1 MNKKDTEKVELRLK
15 INKWIKDDLEEYCET
30 FGVSAVSTIVPLLV
44 EYLGRASRER
54 EVVVNYKLT
63 PNYSRVATKRG
74 TTSPKSKKEKTN
86 HQLPEDFDPPREIS
100 EAAGLDHDRAV
111 SAFKDWAVSKGHTY
125 ADWNATYRNAC
136 RSWLADKFPGARNT
150 SSIIEKVI

>member
-15 INKWIKDDLEEYCET
+15 INKWIKDELEEYCET

-54 EVVVNYKLT
+54 EVVVNHRLT
-63 PNYSRVATKRG
+63 PNNSRASTNRGNDCANSKRKKQKH
-74 TTSPKSKKEKTN
+74 SLPK
-86 HQLPEDFDPPREIS
+86 DFDPPREIS
-100 EAAGLDHDRAV
+100 EVAGLDHDRAV

-150 SSIIEKVI
+150 TSIIEKVI

>member
-1 MNKKDTEKVELRLK
+1 MNEKDFEKVELRLK
-15 INKWIKDDLEEYCET
+15 VPRWIKEALEEYRVI
-30 FGVSAVSTIVPLLV
+30 FGPSASSTITPLVV
-44 EYLGRASRER
+44 EYLGHPSRMH

-63 PNYSRVATKRG
+63 PNYSRVATKRE
-74 TTSPKSKKEKTN
+74 TESPKSKKKKTK
-86 HQLPEDFDPPREIS
+86 HPLPDDFDPPREIS

-111 SAFKDWAVSKGHTY
+111 SAFTDWAVSKGHTY
-125 ADWNATYRNAC
+125 ADWTATYRNAC